1 MMSVIKKT
9 IEDLKTLKSV
19 TISRLSVIREIVFP
33 HTIRVGLKDNSHF
46 NATIS
51 GSIHHTH
58 EGKSYLVAGSNV
70 TITSGSN
77 GQVTIASSGGGS
89 SGITVQDEGSTL
101 STLGTTLNFVGTGI
115 AASGTGGT
123 KTITVNN
130 STTTQHVQSFY
141 LGFSP
146 GAGITQTYYGKWNDG
161 SIQSI
166 DPDQTASNFIWKYY
180 PYGGEIKKVYAIGS
194 ARSDS
199 DDNFPTIWQSRDIV
213 FAIYN
218 FEDTDGA
225 GADLGG
231 TTTERVPKFHV
242 TSSYSGGDFDLLI
255 ARKTGSTTR
264 YKRCGVTF
272 DLSSGTG
279 STSILAGDSIAFG
292 FKGEDTGRLPFEYI
306 QFFIEWDENI
316 S

>member
-1 MMSVIKKT
+1 MSVIKKT
-9 IEDLKTLKSV
+9 IEELKTLKTL

-70 TITSGSN
+70 TISSGSN
-77 GQVTIASSGGGS
+77 GQVTIASTGGGS

-101 STLGTTLNFVGTGI
+101 TTTATTLNFVGDRVT
-115 AASGTGGT
+115 ASGAGVT
-123 KTITVNN
+123 KTITVSNP
-130 STTTQHVQSFY
+130 TTTQHVQSFY
-141 LGFSP
+141 LSFSP
-146 GAGITQTYYGKWNDG
+146 GAGTTQTYYGRWTDG
-161 SIQSI
+161 VIQSI
-166 DPDQTASNFIWKYY
+166 DPDQAASNYIWKYY

-194 ARSDS
+194 SVS
-199 DDNFPTIWQSRDIV
+199 NFDDNFPTTWQSRDIV

-225 GADLGG
+225 GADMGVA
-231 TTTERVPKFHV
+231 TVERVPKFHV

-255 ARKTGSTTR
+255 ARKTGTTTR

-279 STSILAGDSIAFG
+279 NTSISAGDSIAFG
-292 FKGEDTGRLPFEYI
+292 FKGEDTGRSPFEYM